1 MSDFTF
7 NIPKLEVPLPSL
19 GKTYPLGRDDKPID
33 KVTLRA
39 MTAKDENILH
49 SPAYVQSGFAF
60 VKVVQSCITPPI
72 NIEVADMLVG
82 DANLLLF
89 MLRVLSYGNEYKAS
103 GVECPECKAKFEF
116 DFDLT
121 KGSSTKELI
130 VEPTRPNE
138 NRFDFALPQSG
149 HKIEFMLETR
159 TVNNE
164 IEAINKKLKKNHSE
178 QSVTTRLKNLI
189 LTIDGKEDKK
199 LIAEFVDEHLT
210 SKDSLALR
218 NYMNSISPR
227 LDLKQ
232 QIICPECGETVEVD
246 IPLDYTF
253 LYPVE

>member
-7 NIPKLEVPLPSL
+7 DVPKLEVPLPSE
-19 GKTYPLGRDDKPID
+19 GKTYPLNRDGKPID
-33 KVTLRA
+33 KITLRA

-49 SPAYVQSGFAF
+49 SPAYIQSGFAF

-72 NIEVADMLVG
+72 NFNVADMLVG

-89 MLRVLSYGNEYKAS
+89 MLRILSYGNEYKAS
-103 GVECPECKAKFEF
+103 GVECPDCKKKFEF
-116 DFDLT
+116 EFDLT
-121 KGSSTKELI
+121 KGSSTRELT
-130 VEPTRPNE
+130 VEPCRPNE
-138 NRFDFALPQSG
+138 NRFNFKLPQTG
-149 HKIEFMLETR
+149 HMIDFMLETR
-159 TVNNE
+159 TINNE

-178 QSVTTRLKNLI
+178 QGMTTRLKNLI
-189 LTIDGKEDKK
+189 LAIDGNEDKK
-199 LIAEFVDEHLT
+199 LIAEFVDEHLL

-232 QIICPECGETVEVD
+232 MISCPECGEMVEVD